1 MLKHLDD
8 GSFWLYI
15 CSASRERIGL
25 RAPPPTDKAKGRE
38 ASFFYFRNF
47 VICII
52 SESEGILWRLL
63 FRWQKNTALCS
74 RVHGAV
80 FYLVFISARLFL
92 YTHPFVVYPHKYCC
106 SNKANDDGDCRGIY
120 TNPGSCFERGIV
132 VGEGSEAV
140 VEGMSQ
146 YG

>member
-1 MLKHLDD
+1 MF
-8 GSFWLYI
+8 GNGCYSLYI
-15 CSASRERIGL
+15 CSALEGEDRVKS
-25 RAPPPTDKAKGRE
+25 PPTCRRSKEGDLL
-38 ASFFYFRNF
+38 FYFRNF

-80 FYLVFISARLFL
+80 FYLVFISAKLFL

-106 SNKANDDGDCRGIY
+106 GNKANDDR
-120 TNPGSCFERGIV
+120 
-132 VGEGSEAV
+132 
-140 VEGMSQ
+140 
-146 YG
+146 